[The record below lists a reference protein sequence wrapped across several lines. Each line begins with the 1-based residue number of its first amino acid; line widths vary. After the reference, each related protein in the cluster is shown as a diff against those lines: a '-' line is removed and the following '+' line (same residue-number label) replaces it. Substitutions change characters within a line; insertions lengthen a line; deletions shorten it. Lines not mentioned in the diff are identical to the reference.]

1 MSELLLMNA
10 ARHDLVERVI
20 KPALRSGKWV
30 LADRFADSSRAYQI
44 AAGGLRAEVA
54 EPVIQAA
61 TGGLEPDVTVLL
73 QIPMEQ
79 AFERI
84 EAQGGDER
92 RFEAMGLEF
101 QKRALSAFYAL
112 SEQFPQ
118 RVAPVSALGSV
129 DEVTHRIWSL
139 FTDRDLFAAEQ
150 LGQLM
155 VNASTTPE
163 IKIAPEYL
171 GQESVRSQLHKAIE
185 GGRLSRS
192 LLLSGP
198 TGSGRKSLA
207 YRLAVG
213 FAVAGKFNVGL

>member
-1 MSELLLMNA
+1 MTRGKFITFEGGDGVGKSTQIEAVERRLTDKGVSVIRVREPGSTPSAERIRSLILQGEPEDWLPMSELLLMNA

-20 KPALRSGKWV
+20 KPALRNGKWV

-44 AAGGLRAEVA
+44 AAGGLRDEVA

-101 QKRALSAFYAL
+101 QRRALSAFYAL
-112 SEQFPQ
+112 SERFPQ

-129 DEVTHRIWSL
+129 DEVTERIWSL
-139 FTDRDLFAAEQ
+139 FTERDLFAA
-150 LGQLM
+150 
-155 VNASTTPE
+155 V
-163 IKIAPEYL
+163 K
-171 GQESVRSQLHKAIE
+171 
-185 GGRLSRS
+185 
-192 LLLSGP
+192 
-198 TGSGRKSLA
+198 
-207 YRLAVG
+207 
-213 FAVAGKFNVGL
+213 

>member
-1 MSELLLMNA
+1 MTRGKFITFEGGDGVGKSTQIEAIEGRLTDKGVSVIRVREPGSTPSAERIRSLILQGEPEDWLPMSELLLMNA

-20 KPALRSGKWV
+20 NPALRSGKWV

-101 QKRALSAFYAL
+101 QRRALSAFYAL

-129 DEVTHRIWSL
+129 DEVTDRIWSM

-150 LGQLM
+150 Q
-155 VNASTTPE
+155 
-163 IKIAPEYL
+163 
-171 GQESVRSQLHKAIE
+171 
-185 GGRLSRS
+185 
-192 LLLSGP
+192 
-198 TGSGRKSLA
+198 GS
-207 YRLAVG
+207 
-213 FAVAGKFNVGL
+213 

>member
-1 MSELLLMNA
+1 MTRGKFITFEGGDGVGKSTQIEAVERRLTDAGVSVIRVREPGSTPSAERIRSLILQGEPEDWLPMSELLLMNA

-20 KPALRSGKWV
+20 KPALSDGKWV

-44 AAGGLRAEVA
+44 AAGGLRAEIA

-118 RVAPVSALGSV
+118 RVAPVSALGSI
-129 DEVTHRIWSL
+129 DEVTQRIWSL
-139 FTDRDLFAAEQ
+139 FTERGHLPA
-150 LGQLM
+150 
-155 VNASTTPE
+155 
-163 IKIAPEYL
+163 
-171 GQESVRSQLHKAIE
+171 
-185 GGRLSRS
+185 GR
-192 LLLSGP
+192 
-198 TGSGRKSLA
+198 
-207 YRLAVG
+207 
-213 FAVAGKFNVGL
+213 

>member
-1 MSELLLMNA
+1 MTRGKFITFEGGDGVGKSTQIEAIEGRLTGKGVSVIRVREPGSTPSAERIRSLILQGEPEDWLPMSELLLMNA

-20 KPALRSGKWV
+20 NPALRSGKWV

-101 QKRALSAFYAL
+101 QRRALSAFYAL

-129 DEVTHRIWSL
+129 DEVTDRIWSL

-150 LGQLM
+150 QD
-155 VNASTTPE
+155 S
-163 IKIAPEYL
+163 
-171 GQESVRSQLHKAIE
+171 
-185 GGRLSRS
+185 
-192 LLLSGP
+192 
-198 TGSGRKSLA
+198 
-207 YRLAVG
+207 
-213 FAVAGKFNVGL
+213 

>member
-1 MSELLLMNA
+1 MTRGKFITFEGGDGVGKSTQIEAIEGRLTDKGVSVIRVREPGSTPSAERIRSLILQGEPEDWLPMSELLLMNA

-20 KPALRSGKWV
+20 NPALRSGKWV

-101 QKRALSAFYAL
+101 QRRALSAFYAL

-129 DEVTHRIWSL
+129 DEVTDRIWSL

-150 LGQLM
+150 Q
-155 VNASTTPE
+155 
-163 IKIAPEYL
+163 
-171 GQESVRSQLHKAIE
+171 
-185 GGRLSRS
+185 
-192 LLLSGP
+192 
-198 TGSGRKSLA
+198 GS
-207 YRLAVG
+207 
-213 FAVAGKFNVGL
+213 

>member
-1 MSELLLMNA
+1 MTRGKFITFEGGDGVGKSTQIEAVEQRLTDKGFSVIRVREPGSTPSAERIRSLILQGEPEDWLPMSELLLMNA

-20 KPALRSGKWV
+20 NPALRNGKWV

-101 QKRALSAFYAL
+101 QRRALSAFYAL

-118 RVAPVSALGSV
+118 RVAPVSALGSI
-129 DEVTHRIWSL
+129 DEVTGRIWSL
-139 FTDRDLFAAEQ
+139 FTERDLFAAEQ
-150 LGQLM
+150 
-155 VNASTTPE
+155 
-163 IKIAPEYL
+163 
-171 GQESVRSQLHKAIE
+171 
-185 GGRLSRS
+185 
-192 LLLSGP
+192 
-198 TGSGRKSLA
+198 
-207 YRLAVG
+207 
-213 FAVAGKFNVGL
+213 

>member
-1 MSELLLMNA
+1 MTRGKFITFEGGDGVGKSTQIEAVERRLTDKGVSVIRVREPGSTPSAERIRSLILQGEPEDWLPMSELLLMNA

-20 KPALRSGKWV
+20 KPALSDGKWV

-84 EAQGGDER
+84 EAQGGVER

-101 QKRALSAFYAL
+101 QRRALSAFYAL
-112 SEQFPQ
+112 SEQFPK

-129 DEVTHRIWSL
+129 DEVTERIWSL
-139 FTDRDLFAAEQ
+139 FTERDLFAAVQ
-150 LGQLM
+150 
-155 VNASTTPE
+155 
-163 IKIAPEYL
+163 
-171 GQESVRSQLHKAIE
+171 
-185 GGRLSRS
+185 
-192 LLLSGP
+192 
-198 TGSGRKSLA
+198 
-207 YRLAVG
+207 
-213 FAVAGKFNVGL
+213 

>member
-1 MSELLLMNA
+1 MTRGKFITFEGGDGVGKSTQIEAIEGRLTDKGVSVIRVREPGSTPSAERIRSLILQGEPEDWLPMSELLLMNA

-20 KPALRSGKWV
+20 NPALRSGKWV

-44 AAGGLRAEVA
+44 AAGGLRAEDA

-101 QKRALSAFYAL
+101 QRRALSAFYAL

-129 DEVTHRIWSL
+129 DEVTDRIWSM

-150 LGQLM
+150 Q
-155 VNASTTPE
+155 
-163 IKIAPEYL
+163 
-171 GQESVRSQLHKAIE
+171 
-185 GGRLSRS
+185 
-192 LLLSGP
+192 
-198 TGSGRKSLA
+198 GS
-207 YRLAVG
+207 
-213 FAVAGKFNVGL
+213 

>member
-1 MSELLLMNA
+1 MTRGKFITFEGGDGVGKSTQIEAIEGRLTDKGVSVIRVREPGSTPSAERIRSLILQGEPEDWLPMSELLLMNA

-20 KPALRSGKWV
+20 NPALRSGKWV

-73 QIPMEQ
+73 QIPMKQ

-101 QKRALSAFYAL
+101 QRRALSAFYAL

-129 DEVTHRIWSL
+129 DEVTDRIWSL

-150 LGQLM
+150 Q
-155 VNASTTPE
+155 
-163 IKIAPEYL
+163 
-171 GQESVRSQLHKAIE
+171 
-185 GGRLSRS
+185 
-192 LLLSGP
+192 
-198 TGSGRKSLA
+198 GS
-207 YRLAVG
+207 
-213 FAVAGKFNVGL
+213 

>member
-1 MSELLLMNA
+1 MTRGKFITFEGGDGVGKSTQIEAVERRLTDAGVSVIRVREPGSTPSAERIRSLILQGEPEDWLPMSELLLMNA

-20 KPALRSGKWV
+20 KPALSDGKWV

-44 AAGGLRAEVA
+44 AAGGLQAAIA

-92 RFEAMGLEF
+92 RFESMGLEF

-118 RVAPVSALGSV
+118 RVAPVSALGSI
-129 DEVTHRIWSL
+129 DEVTQRIWSL
-139 FTDRDLFAAEQ
+139 FTERGHLPA
-150 LGQLM
+150 
-155 VNASTTPE
+155 
-163 IKIAPEYL
+163 
-171 GQESVRSQLHKAIE
+171 
-185 GGRLSRS
+185 GR
-192 LLLSGP
+192 
-198 TGSGRKSLA
+198 
-207 YRLAVG
+207 
-213 FAVAGKFNVGL
+213 